1 MQFYQLLS
9 KTSKQIYFSVTM
21 KQQSAFWF
29 ALIAFAISIITMI
42 LFFVKASP
50 NSVVDGMTFIGVIAA
65 FIGISVTLLIGY
77 QIYNAVEIKNRLH
90 KMQQLEV
97 EISDSKSKLKDLSNL
112 QEESV
117 AIIES
122 KLLQA
127 KGDFCNAFIR
137 FHSAIKY
144 SIKLPFKR
152 EGYPL
157 LLDDL
162 EDYMKNINLTS
173 FDNYITLDQ
182 LHTEIELFK
191 DLFAEDIIEI
201 KESPD
206 YAIISYKYE
215 ELMDKF
221 DTRLKLIAQGKQV
234 SPFTIDKLAENDTIG
249 RL

>member
-1 MQFYQLLS
+1 
-9 KTSKQIYFSVTM
+9 M
-21 KQQSAFWF
+21 KKQSAFWL
-29 ALIAFAISIITMI
+29 ALISFVFSIITMI
-42 LFFVKASP
+42 LFFIKVSP
-50 NSVVDGMTFIGVIAA
+50 NSVVDGLTFIGVIAT

-77 QIYNAVEIKNRLH
+77 QIYNAVEIKNRLY
-90 KMQQLEV
+90 KLQQLEE
-97 EISDSKSKLKDLSNL
+97 EISDYKSKLSDLANL
-112 QEESV
+112 QEEAI
-117 AIIES
+117 AIIEA

-127 KGDFCNAFIR
+127 KGESCNAFVK

-162 EDYMKNINLTS
+162 ANHMKDINLNS
-173 FDNYITLDQ
+173 FNNCIALEQ
-182 LHTEIELFK
+182 LNTEIELFK
-191 DLFAEDIIEI
+191 DLFDKDILLI

-206 YAIISYKYE
+206 YPIIKYRYE

-234 SPFTIDKLAENDTIG
+234 SPFTIDKLAAEDKFG
-249 RL
+249 GL